1 MNTPTITDWISA
13 ISTAVLGGLGAVFG
27 VWQWIMAKFRPK
39 PSAHIDARRE
49 AIELWIINKGRA
61 TGVIDQ
67 IEILLPDGTIEE
79 RALFEGFP
87 GNNYRPLSLPAMSSM
102 RIIIQAPP
110 GTVFDAGTQVLI
122 GMGRA
127 KPKIIT
133 PIEITS
139 GIGIHGLK
147 SVLPPGVS
155 RILQREAQELA
166 QLPSEG
172 QTGERR
178 GDESPGSPEQPPGR
192 RRRR

>member
-13 ISTAVLGGLGAVFG
+13 ISTATLGVLGAVFG

-39 PSAHIDARRE
+39 PSARIDARRE

-67 IEILLPDGTIEE
+67 IEILLPNEIVED
-79 RALFEGFP
+79 RARFESFP

-110 GTVFDAGTQVLI
+110 GTTFDAGTQVSI
-122 GMGRA
+122 GMGRT
-127 KPKIIT
+127 KPKAIT
-133 PIEITS
+133 PTEITS
-139 GIGIHGLK
+139 GLAIYGLK

-166 QLPSEG
+166 QLPSAE
-172 QTGERR
+172 QAGEHL
-178 GDESPGSPEQPPGR
+178 GDESPASPEQPPSR